1 MATVIV
7 TSLQCDE
14 TYDITAG
21 GIFSTEM
28 IGQTL
33 DGPRFHTE
41 TVPTVS
47 CTMISTTTLPSKEV
61 LLCHY
66 TFVCM
71 ERTMQDPDIIC
82 MHIKWKRPLS
92 VAR

>member
-1 MATVIV
+1 MATVTV

-14 TYDITAG
+14 TYAITAG
-21 GIFSTEM
+21 GIFSIEVM
-28 IGQTL
+28 GQTL

-41 TVPTVS
+41 TVPTVP
-47 CTMISTTTLPSKEV
+47 CPMIPTATSYSKEV

-71 ERTMQDPDIIC
+71 G
-82 MHIKWKRPLS
+82 
-92 VAR
+92 